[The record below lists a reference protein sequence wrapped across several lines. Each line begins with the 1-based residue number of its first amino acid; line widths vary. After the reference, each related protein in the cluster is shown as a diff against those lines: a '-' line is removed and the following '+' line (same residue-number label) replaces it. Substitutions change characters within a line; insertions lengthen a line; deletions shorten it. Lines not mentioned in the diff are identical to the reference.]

1 MKLLPIAVLL
11 ALAGCKQKPAPG
23 LTFNSTT
30 MPLKIEE
37 VPETVKSATAPA
49 LAAAICDQGTGC
61 IYTSA
66 AGKEWHNDGKHWYK
80 RGDHSREVQGDAHA
94 SSFGGDSRFTFDP
107 QPSGEVK
114 FGPVIATLDWS
125 EPTAITTKD
134 WTISVPLSGK
144 PPTPCPPD
152 ALVCANKDSI
162 WNRTLE
168 ADAKW
173 TFRIDGQEYT
183 LTGKELAYA
192 VKSAKVEELPGIC
205 DSERGCLVTTRRD
218 GLLEPVYSD
227 KYGETPLPN
236 PFYVHAGPDHRWKV
250 FMKKPVE
257 VTVVP
262 MVSGGSH

>member
-1 MKLLPIAVLL
+1 MKLLTIAVLL

-125 EPTAITTKD
+125 EPTAITTKESSCVS
-134 WTISVPLSGK
+134 WYSQTTKATSSM
-144 PPTPCPPD
+144 TP
-152 ALVCANKDSI
+152 
-162 WNRTLE
+162 
-168 ADAKW
+168 
-173 TFRIDGQEYT
+173 
-183 LTGKELAYA
+183 
-192 VKSAKVEELPGIC
+192 
-205 DSERGCLVTTRRD
+205 VTTRATKTYSQVSRELIELSNALTELRSVAAELAIAEESMAHLRMVRQR
-218 GLLEPVYSD
+218 GLVITL
-227 KYGETPLPN
+227 G
-236 PFYVHAGPDHRWKV
+236 V
-250 FMKKPVE
+250 FLVF
-257 VTVVP
+257 
-262 MVSGGSH
+262 VSVRVIARLIKWR